1 MIKKYAVS
9 IDENYDSDSTAW
21 FNTYEEAEAFAVLEA
36 EKAKATVFIAEFI
49 DGCKNNNYEDDE
61 IEWKG
66 YGYDTNGKLKELKN
80 YICLVSNTR
89 TRETYY
95 SECVY
100 SSVEELKAYYNA
112 PEILP
117 NLKLLRAWE
126 ANEVEL

>member
-66 YGYDTNGKLKELKN
+66 YGYDTNGKLKD
-80 YICLVSNTR
+80 
-89 TRETYY
+89 
-95 SECVY
+95 
-100 SSVEELKAYYNA
+100 
-112 PEILP
+112 
-117 NLKLLRAWE
+117 
-126 ANEVEL
+126 